1 MSENLL
7 QFIWQFRL
15 YNASKPLLTNEG
27 LEVIVIHPGTLNKHA
42 GPDFLE
48 AKIKI
53 GNTLWVGNIEVH
65 LKSSDWKK
73 SKEIRFKKIIKSVT
87 IMDELCKQLASS
99 DTKSN
104 FKKS

>member
-48 AKIKI
+48 AKIKCAEI
-53 GNTLWVGNIEVH
+53 FFQYLFSKTLFSLEQ
-65 LKSSDWKK
+65 K
-73 SKEIRFKKIIKSVT
+73 
-87 IMDELCKQLASS
+87 
-99 DTKSN
+99 
-104 FKKS
+104 